1 MTGLILSEAI
11 DHIMNELVYR
21 TRKAAGNLISESQN
35 FTFCF
40 KHICGKITQV
50 LNENARKPLSIGYLA
65 FSLCSDILAVL
76 SVF

>member
-1 MTGLILSEAI
+1 MRRSKLRKLVSKYIHNALI
-11 DHIMNELVYR
+11 HVIME
-21 TRKAAGNLISESQN
+21 IS
-35 FTFCF
+35 
-40 KHICGKITQV
+40 QV

>member
-1 MTGLILSEAI
+1 MLYATFKTQVITGGNSASFFDVQAAI
-11 DHIMNELVYR
+11 FFQ
-21 TRKAAGNLISESQN
+21 NLIDIYTAGWYYIQA
-35 FTFCF
+35 
-40 KHICGKITQV
+40 TQV